1 MLFRV
6 ISALALLCF
15 TPAAVAELEG
25 SRPNIVFILT
35 DDQGYGDLS
44 AHGNPILKTP
54 NLDQLRGE
62 SVRFADFMVSPTC
75 APTRSAIMT
84 GRHEFRNGIT
94 HTILERERMA
104 PKATTIAQVLKSA
117 GYTTGIFGKWHLGD
131 EAEYRPN
138 KRGFDEQFIHGG
150 GGIGQSYPGS
160 CGDAPGN
167 TYFDPAILHND
178 KFVKTK
184 GYCTDV
190 FFEQAKKWIA
200 SVKDGK
206 QPFYCHIATNA
217 PHSPY
222 NAKPQDRRLYDDK
235 VEDEDVANFFGMI
248 HNIDQNV
255 GKLLA
260 LLEEHGLADNTLV
273 VFMNDNGGT
282 AGVKVYNAGMRG
294 AKGSPW
300 IGGTRAMSFWRWK
313 GRLTPADCG
322 ALTAHVDVFRT
333 WAALAGAKLSAEA
346 EAQAEGRSLLPLLES
361 PDAPWTERTL
371 FSHVGR
377 WPKGTDYHAAKPR
390 NASIRTA
397 QYQLVSEA
405 ARPQPAK
412 AKAKAKT
419 KDGATPP
426 ASAPGW
432 QLFDVKADP
441 GQTRNIAAEKPQVVE
456 TLLASYDQW
465 WNSLKGQADLN
476 EDAKGPKLNPF
487 AEEYWKQFGGG
498 PTEEDLIRMDPD
510 KAWTFEAQRAKKKK

>member
-1 MLFRV
+1 MYLRLLIV
-6 ISALALLCF
+6 AIATLGTVSTALSK
-15 TPAAVAELEG
+15 LEG
-25 SRPNIVFILT
+25 SRPNILFILT

-54 NLDQLRGE
+54 HLDKLRKE

-75 APTRSAIMT
+75 APTRSAILT

-94 HTILERERMA
+94 HTILERERMD
-104 PKATTIAQVLKSA
+104 PKAVTIAQVLKSV

-190 FFEQAKKWIA
+190 FFNQAKKWIK
-200 SVKDGK
+200 SVKDSK

-222 NAKPQDRRLYDDK
+222 NARPQDRRLYDDK
-235 VEDEDVANFFGMI
+235 VEDPDVANFFGMI

-255 GKLLA
+255 GKLLS
-260 LLEEHGLADNTLV
+260 LLDEQGMADNTLV

-282 AGVKVYNAGMRG
+282 AGVKVFNAGMRG

-333 WAALAGAKLSAEA
+333 WAALAGAKLSDQAEG
-346 EAQAEGRSLLPLLES
+346 QAEGRNLLPLLES
-361 PDAPWTERTL
+361 PNAPWTERTL

-377 WPKGTDYHAAKPR
+377 WPKGTDYNAAKAR

-412 AKAKAKT
+412 AKAKT
-419 KDGATPP
+419 KAGTDTA
-426 ASAPGW
+426 AAAPGW
-432 QLFDVKADP
+432 QLFDVTADP

-465 WNSLKGQADLN
+465 WGSLKGQADLN
-476 EDAKGPKLNPF
+476 EDAKGPELNPF
-487 AEEYWKQFGGG
+487 AEEYWKQFGGA
-498 PTEEDLIRMDPD
+498 PTPEDLSRMDPD

>member
-1 MLFRV
+1 MTRFL
-6 ISALALLCF
+6 LLCLCL
-15 TPAAVAELEG
+15 TGIASANLVG
-25 SRPNIVFILT
+25 TKPNILFILT

-54 NLDQLRGE
+54 NLDKLRSE
-62 SVRFADFMVSPTC
+62 SVRFTDFMVSPTC
-75 APTRSAIMT
+75 TPTRSAIMT

-94 HTILERERMA
+94 HTILERERMD
-104 PKATTIAQVLKSA
+104 PKATTIAQVLKDA

-131 EAEYRPN
+131 EPEYRPRS
-138 KRGFDEQFIHGG
+138 RGFDEQFIHGG

-167 TYFDPAILHND
+167 QYFNPAILHND
-178 KFVKTK
+178 KFVKTE

-190 FFEQAKKWIA
+190 FFNQAIRWLE
-200 SVKDGK
+200 SVKGDR
-206 QPFYCHIATNA
+206 PFYCHIATNA

-222 NAKPQDRRLYDDK
+222 IAKPEDKALYDGK
-235 VEDEDVANFFGMI
+235 VPDDDVANFFGMI
-248 HNIDQNV
+248 HNIDENV

-260 LLEEHGLADNTLV
+260 QLDTWGIAKNTLV

-282 AGVKVYNAGMRG
+282 AGVKVYNAEMRG

-300 IGGTRAMSFWRWK
+300 IGGTRAMSFWRWPGK
-313 GRLTPADCG
+313 WAPADCS

-333 WAALAGAKLSAEA
+333 WAGLAGAKLSPEA
-346 EAQAEGRSLLPLLES
+346 EAQAEGRNLLPLFEK
-361 PDAPWTERTL
+361 PDAVWEDRTL

-377 WPKGTDYHAAKPR
+377 WQKGSDYNIAKTR

-405 ARPQPAK
+405 TRPQQAK
-412 AKAKAKT
+412 AKAKA
-419 KDGATPP
+419 A
-426 ASAPGW
+426 APVQGW

-441 GQTRNIAAEKPQVVE
+441 SQTLNIATEKPEIVK
-456 TLLASYDQW
+456 TLLADYDQW
-465 WNSLKGQADLN
+465 WDSLKEQITLN
-476 EDAKGPKLNPF
+476 EEAKGPKLNPF

-498 PTEEDLIRMDPD
+498 PTPEDLERMNPD
-510 KAWTFEAQRAKKKK
+510 KAWTFEVQRAKKK